1 MLLCQA
7 KKGGK
12 VKKDAGKTRVSPLAG
27 TERAFFEGRREGLRA
42 GYEAAVQE
50 TVDAWEASAAAVASL
65 RLKRFRD
72 VRLATAFGTVVL
84 RCREGYGP
92 DGRWRCPALAHL
104 GLRPNQRYSP
114 DMERRM
120 AVLAAET
127 GSYEKASRVADAAAW
142 FAASDGAVRSAV
154 MRLGAAA
161 APPDGPC
168 AGAASPQDTL
178 IVMADGWNARHRG
191 KNWGVNKKNRK
202 LPERVH
208 WHEIRSA
215 ALFRLSAL
223 LAVSGKRKALMEKH
237 VVAVPADTSPYDFGT
252 LLHREAVRMGLA
264 QAKAVFFV
272 MDGGVWLWNIYRD
285 RFEKCSKAMLD
296 FYHLSQHLH
305 ALGAALHG
313 ADTAKAEAWCGKI
326 LHDLRH
332 KSPRRL
338 FKTLDEL
345 LEEPPSADPAVLEA
359 IREQNAYFRNHAG
372 HMDYAA
378 NADLGVPVGSG
389 SVESLCSQFQN
400 RLKRTGQFWTK
411 EGFAA
416 LLRIL
421 VRYWNGELDS
431 LWPASAA

>member
-1 MLLCQA
+1 VQ
-7 KKGGK
+7 
-12 VKKDAGKTRVSPLAG
+12 KDAETERFSPLAG
-27 TERAFFEGRREGLRA
+27 TERAFFEGRREELRA
-42 GYEAAVQE
+42 GYEAHAQGL
-50 TVDAWEASAAAVASL
+50 VDAWEASSDAVAAL
-65 RLKRFRD
+65 RRKRFRD
-72 VRLATAFGTVVL
+72 VRLATFFGTVVL
-84 RCREGYGP
+84 RCRQGVGG
-92 DGRWRCPALAHL
+92 DGRWKCPALAHL

-114 DMERRM
+114 DVERRM

-127 GSYEKASRVADAAAW
+127 GSYEKAAGVADAAAW
-142 FAASDGAVRSAV
+142 LCASDGAVRSAV

-161 APPDGPC
+161 EAAQPEGPC
-168 AGAASPQDTL
+168 AGAAGPEDTL
-178 IVMADGWNARHRG
+178 VIMADGWNARHRG
-191 KNWGVNKKNRK
+191 ENWGLDKDNRR

-215 ALFRLSAL
+215 VLFRLSAL
-223 LAVSGKRKALMEKH
+223 LAVSGRRKALAQKR
-237 VVAVPADTSPYDFGT
+237 VLAVPADTSPYDFGV
-252 LLHREAVRMGLA
+252 LLHRDAVRMGLLRA
-264 QAKAVFFV
+264 RAVFFV
-272 MDGGVWLWNIYRD
+272 MDGGVWLWRVYAD

-305 ALGAALHG
+305 ALAAALHG
-313 ADTAKAEAWCGKI
+313 AGTAKAEAWCGKI

-345 LEEPPSADPAVLEA
+345 LEQPPSADPAVLEA

-378 NADLGVPVGSG
+378 NAALGVPIGSG

-416 LLRIL
+416 LLRII
-421 VRYWNGELDS
+421 VRHWNGELDS
-431 LWPASAA
+431 LWLASAA

>member
-1 MLLCQA
+1 
-7 KKGGK
+7 
-12 VKKDAGKTRVSPLAG
+12 VEKDAGTARVSPLAG
-27 TERAFFEGRREGLRA
+27 TERAFFEGRREELRA
-42 GYEAAVQE
+42 GYEASAQE
-50 TVDAWEASAAAVASL
+50 LVEAWEASAGAVAAL
-65 RLKRFRD
+65 ARKRFRD
-72 VRLATAFGTVVL
+72 VRLATFFGTVVL
-84 RCREGYGP
+84 RCREGVGA
-92 DGRWRCPALAHL
+92 DGRWMCPALSHL

-127 GSYEKASRVADAAAW
+127 GSYEKASGVADAAAW
-142 FAASDGAVRSAV
+142 LSASDGAVRSAV
-154 MRLGAAA
+154 VRLGAAA
-161 APPDGPC
+161 EAAQPEGPC
-168 AGAASPQDTL
+168 AGAAGPEDTL
-178 IVMADGWNARHRG
+178 VIMADGWNARHRG
-191 KNWGVNKKNRK
+191 ANWGLDKDNRK
-202 LPERVH
+202 LPERTH

-215 ALFRLSAL
+215 VLFRLSGL
-223 LAVSGKRKALMEKH
+223 LAVSGRRKAIMSKH
-237 VVAVPADTSPYDFGT
+237 VAAVPADTSPYDFGV
-252 LLHREAVRMGLA
+252 LLHREAVRMGLPR
-264 QAKAVFFV
+264 AKAVFFV
-272 MDGGVWLWNIYRD
+272 MDGGVWLWRIYAD

-305 ALGAALHG
+305 ALAAALHG
-313 ADTAKAEAWCGKI
+313 AGTAKAEAWCGKI
-326 LHDLRH
+326 LHDLKH
-332 KSPRRL
+332 KSPKRL

-378 NADLGVPVGSG
+378 NAALGVPIGSG

-416 LLRIL
+416 LLRII
-421 VRYWNGELDS
+421 VRNWNGELDS

>member
-1 MLLCQA
+1 MKEEA
-7 KKGGK
+7 ET
-12 VKKDAGKTRVSPLAG
+12 ARVSPLAG
-27 TERAFFEGRREGLRA
+27 TERAFFEGRRESLRA
-42 GYEAAVQE
+42 GYEAEVQGL
-50 TVDAWEASAAAVASL
+50 VDAWEASAAAVASL
-65 RLKRFRD
+65 RLKRFREI
-72 VRLATAFGTVVL
+72 RLATFFGTVVL
-84 RCREGYGP
+84 RCRQGVGGA
-92 DGRWRCPALAHL
+92 GRWTCPALAHL

-114 DMERRM
+114 DQERRM

-127 GSYEKASRVADAAAW
+127 GSYEKAARVADAAAW

-154 MRLGAAA
+154 VRLGAAA
-161 APPDGPC
+161 EAAPPQGSCD
-168 AGAASPQDTL
+168 GAAGPEDTL
-178 IVMADGWNARHRG
+178 VFMADGWNARHRG
-191 KNWGVNKKNRK
+191 KNWGLDKANRE

-215 ALFRLSAL
+215 VVFKLSAL

-237 VVAVPADTSPYDFGT
+237 VVAVPADTPSHDFGV
-252 LLHREAVRMGLA
+252 LLHREAVRMGLLR
-264 QAKAVFFV
+264 AKAVFFV
-272 MDGGVWLWNIYRD
+272 MDGGVWLWRIYAD
-285 RFEKCSKAMLD
+285 RFERCSKALLD

-305 ALGAALHG
+305 ALAAALHG
-313 ADTAKAEAWCGKI
+313 AGSPKAAAWCGKI
-326 LHDLRH
+326 LHDLKH

-345 LEEPPSADPAVLEA
+345 LLCPPSDDPAAREA

-378 NADLGVPVGSG
+378 HAALGVPIGSG

-416 LLRIL
+416 LLRII
-421 VRYWNGELDS
+421 VRYWNDELDS
-431 LWPASAA
+431 LWLASA